1 MAVRRASAEWRGDL
15 PGGSGSLKTD
25 SGTVEGAY
33 SFASRFQEGTG
44 TNPEELIA
52 AAHAGCFSMAFANGL
67 AGAGFTATSVRTR
80 AAVHLEKGET
90 GFSITRIE
98 LHTEA
103 EVPGIDE
110 ETFQAQARAAKA
122 GCPISRLLTGAEIV
136 LQATLVA

>member
-15 PGGSGSLKTD
+15 PGGSGTLKTE
-25 SGTVEGAY
+25 SGAVEGAY

-44 TNPEELIA
+44 TNPEELIG

-80 AAVHLEKGET
+80 AAVHLEKGES

-110 ETFQAQARAAKA
+110 ETFQAQARAAKT
-122 GCPISRLLTGAEIV
+122 GCPISKLLTGAEIV
-136 LQATLVA
+136 LEATLLA

>member
-15 PGGSGSLKTD
+15 AGGSGSVKTE
-25 SGTVEGAY
+25 SGAVEGAY

-44 TNPEELIA
+44 TNPEELIG
-52 AAHAGCFSMAFANGL
+52 AAHAGCFSMAFAHGL

-110 ETFQAQARAAKA
+110 ETFQAQASAAKA

-136 LQATLVA
+136 LKATLVA